1 MTLAVISSGCLNMPT
16 PESQIT
22 GSYVSPL
29 KYKKYSDDDL
39 SAEINSLS
47 RREAQLKVA
56 QGQRVKTSTT
66 KAFWYGFGDG
76 DGIEA
81 SELANIRGSIEAAR
95 REVESRKKGAP
106 EEKKP

>member
-1 MTLAVISSGCLNMPT
+1 MPT

-22 GSYVSPL
+22 GTYVSPL
-29 KYKKYSDDDL
+29 KYKKYGDDDL
-39 SAEINSLS
+39 VAEINSLT

-56 QGQRVKTSTT
+56 QTQRTKTSTT

-81 SELANIRGSIEAAR
+81 SELANVRGSIEAAR
-95 REVESRKKGAP
+95 RELERRELLKLQ
-106 EEKKP
+106 EKKPQ